1 MKPTCLPLWRGWLLA
16 ACLFSGAVNANVVI
30 STTRVIYPAEEAEV
44 TVSLSN
50 YGRHPSLV
58 QVWIDDGA
66 EGVAVE
72 QLQVPFSLTPAL
84 FRLEPGKGQTLR
96 LFQGEHAFAAD
107 RESLYWLNVL
117 DIAPKAQGNALQL
130 SLRTRIK
137 VLYRP
142 QGLPGKAREAVQM
155 LSWRLHEEDNTW
167 LLEAHNRSRFYVNLS
182 ELAVQLGAHQ
192 YQASSSH
199 IAPMS
204 TQRFAI
210 QGLQYA
216 PQASATVHFASV
228 NDYGAVLPMQQPVE
242 VVRRP

>member
-1 MKPTCLPLWRGWLLA
+1 MKPTCLPFWRGWLLA
-16 ACLFSGAVNANVVI
+16 ACLFSGAVSANVVI
-30 STTRVIYPAEEAEV
+30 STTRVIYPAQESEV

-50 YGRHPSLV
+50 NGQHPSLV

-66 EGVAVE
+66 EDVAVE
-72 QLQVPFSLTPAL
+72 HLQVPFSLTPAL

-96 LFQGEHAFAAD
+96 LFQGAHAFAAD

-130 SLRTRIK
+130 SLRSRIK
-137 VLYRP
+137 LLYRP
-142 QGLPGKAREAVQM
+142 QGLPGNAREAVQL
-155 LSWRLHEEDNTW
+155 LSWRLSEKDNAW

-182 ELAVQLGAHQ
+182 ELAVQLGGRQ

-204 TQRFAI
+204 TQRFVV
-210 QGLQYA
+210 QGLQHA